1 MINLADLLSRLK
13 KLGFKISISETL
25 DANRLL
31 LEAESQLEVRFG
43 LRMILSKSKQEQ
55 DLFDLVW
62 ENLMAPIKPEN
73 LDDSGELTDNSNQSD
88 KGNGDERPPSKNS
101 QETEM
106 QGAAFGRDG
115 SNALAIALSRS
126 ASDYKGIVRQLLGGN
141 DRNAAAIM
149 LRYMLVNSMNV
160 IELMNKSTEIRKGV
174 EGLLEQLTNDL
185 SVREF
190 IPGDTEY
197 YLEQLDASLKL
208 ILKEH
213 LTNPPNIHRYPL
225 KVEDIKDLPLVT
237 LKSSAELQHA
247 LRILG
252 KKLATKQR
260 RKRRSGARKI
270 NLRQTIRKNIQHG
283 GVLLELKR
291 HQPRLTRSKLILMTD
306 VSPSTIQAT
315 RMFLSI
321 IWNAKE
327 VFGDIQYYEFIGSCI
342 NVTNEFRRAKSV
354 NDGMEDSL
362 ARWKR
367 EIGGKEN
374 SDYYS
379 AFRILERETR
389 TKLTKQVSLV
399 ILGDM
404 RDWLGPWKDGKPM
417 SSRILGEIRKK
428 VNRIIVLNPEPKRM
442 WNTGDSICRYCED
455 QGLEVYETTNL
466 GQLIECLLQI
476 N

>member
-13 KLGFKISISETL
+13 KLGFKISMSEIL

-31 LEAESQLEVRFG
+31 LEAENQLEVRFG

-62 ENLMAPIKPEN
+62 QNLMEPVIPQN
-73 LDDSGELTDNSNQSD
+73 LADSDDVDQSGKGSGEDTLPSD
-88 KGNGDERPPSKNS
+88 PNS
-101 QETEM
+101 QDIEM
-106 QGAAFGRDG
+106 DGASFGRDG
-115 SNALAIALSRS
+115 SNALAISLSRS

-141 DRNAAAIM
+141 DRNAGAIM
-149 LRYMLVNSMNV
+149 LRYMLANSMNV
-160 IELMNKSTEIRKGV
+160 LELMNRQSETRLGV
-174 EGLLEQLTNDL
+174 ETLLEQLMSDSEL
-185 SVREF
+185 QKF
-190 IPGDTEY
+190 IPNDPAH
-197 YLEQLDASLKL
+197 YLEQLDAA
-208 ILKEH
+208 LKEIMQEH
-213 LTNPPNIHRYPL
+213 LENPPNIHRNPL
-225 KVEDIKDLPLVT
+225 KVEDIKELPLVT
-237 LKSSAELQHA
+237 LRPSAELQHA

-260 RKRRSGARKI
+260 RKRRAGAQKI

-283 GVLLELKR
+283 GVLLELQK

-354 NDGMEDSL
+354 NDGIEDSL
-362 ARWKR
+362 SRWKR

-389 TKLTKQVSLV
+389 SKLTKQVSLV

-417 SSRILGEIRKK
+417 SAGIMSEIRKK
-428 VNRIIVLNPEPKRM
+428 VNRIIVLNPEPKRL
-442 WNTGDSICRYCED
+442 WNTGDSICKFCQD
-455 QGLEVYETTNL
+455 QDIEVYETTNL
-466 GQLIECLLQI
+466 GQLIDCLLQI

>member
-13 KLGFKISISETL
+13 KLGFKISLSESL

-31 LEAESQLEVRFG
+31 LEAETPIEVRLG

-62 ENLMAPIKPEN
+62 QNLMEPVKPQNITES
-73 LDDSGELTDNSNQSD
+73 DEIDQSGKGSGEDTPSSNQ
-88 KGNGDERPPSKNS
+88 NS
-101 QETEM
+101 QDIEM
-106 QGAAFGRDG
+106 DGASFGRDG
-115 SNALAIALSRS
+115 SNALAISLSRS

-141 DRNAAAIM
+141 DRNAGAIM

-160 IELMNKSTEIRKGV
+160 LELMNRQSEIRKGV
-174 EGLLEQLTNDL
+174 EELLKQLTNDSEL
-185 SVREF
+185 QQL
-190 IPGDTEY
+190 IPETPET
-197 YLEQLDASLKL
+197 YLEQLDASLKV
-208 ILKEH
+208 ILREH
-213 LTNPPNIHRYPL
+213 LANPPNIHRNPL
-225 KVEDIKDLPLVT
+225 KVEDIKELPLVT
-237 LKSSAELQHA
+237 LKPSAELQHA

-260 RKRRSGARKI
+260 RKRRYGTRKI

-283 GVLLELKR
+283 GVLLELQKY
-291 HQPRLTRSKLILMTD
+291 QPRLTRSKLILMTD

-354 NDGMEDSL
+354 NDGIEDSL

-367 EIGGKEN
+367 EVGGKEN

-389 TKLTKQVSLV
+389 SKLTKQVSLV

-417 SSRILGEIRKK
+417 SAGIMGEIRKK
-428 VNRIIVLNPEPKRM
+428 VNRIIVLNPEPKRL

-455 QGLEVYETTNL
+455 MDLEVYETTNL
-466 GQLIECLLQI
+466 GQLIECLLEI

>member
-1 MINLADLLSRLK
+1 MINLTDLLSRLK
-13 KLGFKISISETL
+13 KLGFKISLSEIL

-31 LEAESQLEVRFG
+31 LEAESPIEVRFG

-62 ENLMAPIKPEN
+62 ENLMGPVKPQNMEES
-73 LDDSGELTDNSNQSD
+73 DDSDQSGKGSGEDNLPNNQD
-88 KGNGDERPPSKNS
+88 S
-101 QETEM
+101 QDTELE
-106 QGAAFGRDG
+106 GAQFGRDG
-115 SNALAIALSRS
+115 SNALSISLSRS

-141 DRNAAAIM
+141 DRNAGAIM

-160 IELMNKSTEIRKGV
+160 LELMNTQSQIRKGV
-174 EGLLEQLTNDL
+174 KELLEQLTSDSEL
-185 SVREF
+185 QKL
-190 IPGDTEY
+190 IPETPER
-197 YLEQLDASLKL
+197 YLEQLGASLKV
-208 ILKEH
+208 ILQEH
-213 LTNPPNIHRYPL
+213 LSNPPNIHRNPL

-237 LKSSAELQHA
+237 LKPSAELQHA

-283 GVLLELKR
+283 GVLLELQKY
-291 HQPRLTRSKLILMTD
+291 QPRLTRSKLILMTD

-354 NDGMEDSL
+354 NDGIEDSL

-367 EIGGKEN
+367 EVGGKEN

-389 TKLTKQVSLV
+389 SKLTKQVSLV

-417 SSRILGEIRKK
+417 SAGIMGEIRKK
-428 VNRIIVLNPEPKRM
+428 VNRIIVLNPEPKRL

-455 QGLEVYETTNL
+455 LDLEVYETTNL